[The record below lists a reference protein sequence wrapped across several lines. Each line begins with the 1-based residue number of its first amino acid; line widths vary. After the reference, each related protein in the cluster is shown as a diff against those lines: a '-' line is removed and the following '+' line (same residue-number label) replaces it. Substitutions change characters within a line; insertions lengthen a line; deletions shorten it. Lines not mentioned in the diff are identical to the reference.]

1 MPAMISVELVFVA
14 PDSQAFH
21 VLELPADAT
30 VAGAITASGLAKE
43 YPEYAFGELPVGI
56 WGRRVAPEQVLRDGD
71 RIEIYRELLIDP
83 MDARRLRASEPVPDP
98 SRSH

>member
-1 MPAMISVELVFVA
+1 MTATISVELVFVA

-30 VAGAITASGLAKE
+30 VASAIAASGLTKD
-43 YPEYAFGELPVGI
+43 YPQYEFGELPVGI
-56 WGRRVAPEQVLRDGD
+56 WGRQVAPEQVLRDGD
-71 RIEIYRELLIDP
+71 RVEVYRELLIGP

-98 SRSH
+98 SQSH